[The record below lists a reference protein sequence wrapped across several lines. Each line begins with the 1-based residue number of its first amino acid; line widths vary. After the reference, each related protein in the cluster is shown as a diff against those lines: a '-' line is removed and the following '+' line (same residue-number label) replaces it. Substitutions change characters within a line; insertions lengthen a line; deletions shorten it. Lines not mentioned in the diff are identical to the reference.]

1 MKKWFYVLFPTI
13 LLGIFLIFYL
23 SSRSETLAREATQ
36 REETARNKA
45 EADKKKAEAEA
56 TAQAD
61 AEKRNI
67 QRANDE
73 AKAAK
78 DKEDKYNTEMAKIKA
93 ETDRANGTAD
103 TYSKQVSELSI
114 ELENLHKQK
123 DNLTRESF
131 DLLKKIELSEV
142 ARRNAELEIQRYDE
156 MIANRAD
163 QSILTKMPPAPPPE
177 KS

>member
-13 LLGIFLIFYL
+13 LLAIFLVFYL

-36 REETARNKA
+36 REEAARTKA

-78 DKEDKYNTEMAKIKA
+78 DKEDKYNAEMAKIKA
-93 ETDRANGTAD
+93 ETDKANGTAD
-103 TYSKQVSELSI
+103 MYSKQVSELTI

-131 DLLKKIELSEV
+131 DLLKRIELSEV

-163 QSILTKMPPAPPPE
+163 QSFMTKMPPAPAPE

>member
-1 MKKWFYVLFPTI
+1 MKKWFYVCFPAI
-13 LLGIFLIFYL
+13 LLVIFTLFYL
-23 SSRSETLAREATQ
+23 SSRSETIAREAAQ
-36 REETARNKA
+36 REETARVKA

-61 AEKRNI
+61 AERRNVE
-67 QRANDE
+67 RANEE

-78 DKEDKYNTEMAKIKA
+78 DKEDKYNAEMAKIKA
-93 ETDRANGTAD
+93 EMDRANAEAEK
-103 TYSKQVSELSI
+103 YAKEVSDFTI

-123 DNLTRESF
+123 DQLTRESF
-131 DLLKKIELSEV
+131 ELSKKIELSEV
-142 ARRNAELEIQRYDE
+142 ERRNAELEIQRYDE

-163 QSILTKMPPAPPPE
+163 QSFMTKMPPAPPPE

>member
-78 DKEDKYNTEMAKIKA
+78 DKEDKYNAEMAKIKA
-93 ETDRANGTAD
+93 ETDKANGTAE
-103 TYSKQVSELSI
+103 TYSKQVSDLTI

-123 DNLTRESF
+123 DTLTRESF

-163 QSILTKMPPAPPPE
+163 QSALTKMPPAPPPE

>member
-36 REETARNKA
+36 REEAARTKA

-61 AEKRNI
+61 AEKRNV
-67 QRANDE
+67 QRAADE

-78 DKEDKYNTEMAKIKA
+78 DKEDKYNAEMAKIKA

-103 TYSKQVSELSI
+103 TYSKQVSELTI

>member
-73 AKAAK
+73 AKVAK

-93 ETDRANGTAD
+93 ETDKASATAD
-103 TYSKQVSELSI
+103 TYSKKVSELTI

-131 DLLKKIELSEV
+131 DLLKKIELAEV

-163 QSILTKMPPAPPPE
+163 QSFMTKMPPAPPPE